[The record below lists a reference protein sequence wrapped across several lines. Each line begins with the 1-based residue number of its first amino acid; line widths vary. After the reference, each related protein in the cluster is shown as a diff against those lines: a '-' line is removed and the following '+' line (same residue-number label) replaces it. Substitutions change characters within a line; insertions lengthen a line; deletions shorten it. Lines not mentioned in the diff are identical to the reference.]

1 METGSNIKP
10 KSAKKAK
17 PAVWIA
23 QEAAVFK
30 TLNGASTMR
39 RLSTV
44 TTKGR
49 LATILI
55 ALTIFGCK
63 GPLQTSAASAGEGA
77 NGGVNSGSTGD
88 GASGASSSG
97 GGTRVEYIKDPTL
110 NNMDA
115 IPVKYPANWKF
126 QGVLFQPGNCA
137 NNTYV
142 VWRATSPDGKSFAER
157 MPVFGWT
164 YGSGPW
170 FASWPKNGCLPMN
183 GPITAVDFAKYMTGL
198 LHVQAVGVKPF
209 LDAEKTALEQDAQ
222 QRQQRAEGANVLV
235 RFMNGSTPMKGG
247 LRVVVRCTD
256 KTFPAGPAGAGSTVD
271 HCEANVGYS
280 AAPEAEFAKVQML
293 WSAPG
298 MGQSLGTD
306 AWQQAWTQRFVANSQ
321 RQTRDMVNRAN
332 DYMNAS
338 NARFNAEQEG
348 YRRQAAVQQQM
359 HNEFMNTMQ
368 RGTDMSMQRTS
379 DAMNARTT
387 AASDWVD
394 YALDRRTVMDTN
406 TGQIY
411 KTGNQITPGGAA
423 VQVHGNG
430 TPY

>member
-1 METGSNIKP
+1 MMNTE
-10 KSAKKAK
+10 
-17 PAVWIA
+17 
-23 QEAAVFK
+23 
-30 TLNGASTMR
+30 
-39 RLSTV
+39 
-44 TTKGR
+44 GR

-55 ALTIFGCK
+55 ALVLFGCK
-63 GPLQTSAASAGEGA
+63 GPMQTSAASAGGGA
-77 NGGVNSGSTGD
+77 NGGASSGSSGD
-88 GASGASSSG
+88 GAGSASSSSG
-97 GGTRVEYIKDPTL
+97 STRVEYIKDPTL

-126 QGVLFQPGNCA
+126 QGVLFQPGDCI

-142 VWRATSPDGKSFAER
+142 VWRATSPDGKSFNER
-157 MPVFGWT
+157 MPPLGWT
-164 YGSGPW
+164 YGSGPF
-170 FASWPKNGCLPMN
+170 FAAYPKNGCLPMH
-183 GPITAVDFAKYMTGL
+183 GAITAVDFAKYMTSL
-198 LHVQAVGVKPF
+198 LHVQAVEVKPF
-209 LDAEKTALEQDAQ
+209 LDAEKAALEQDAQ

-247 LRVVVRCTD
+247 LRVVVRCTE
-256 KTFPAGPAGAGSTVD
+256 TIVGAFSGPGSGSTID
-271 HCEANVGYS
+271 HCEANVGYGAS
-280 AAPEAEFAKVQML
+280 PESQYAELQRL

-306 AWQQAWTQRFVANSQ
+306 AWQQAWTQRFVANAQ
-321 RQTRDMVNRAN
+321 RQRQNMVNSAN
-332 DYMNAS
+332 AFTNAQ
-338 NARFNAEQEG
+338 NAAFNAQQEG

-368 RGTDMSMQRTS
+368 RGTNMSMQRTS

-394 YALDRRTVMDTN
+394 YALDRKTVMDTN